1 MADAQGSLMQLKNYV
16 NNDWQAPAITLDT
29 QVCHAS
35 EGRPLFYQMAS
46 DAAQIENAIA
56 TAHIAHAVGEWAALS
71 SAERAV
77 AMDAIADAI
86 GKRLEAIAKA
96 DAICTGVL
104 LKTTSQVAQ
113 ICVLAFRAA
122 ANLLRNPPVRQPFAG
137 PHGDVI
143 VERLP
148 LGPAAIIAP
157 WNAPSGITCHKL
169 ASALAAGCPVIVK
182 PSEWAPQSGQL
193 IAEAVVEAGLP
204 AGVFQLVHGNGATGA
219 ALVADSRI
227 AAVSFTGGLQAGRAV
242 AAACARDI
250 KPAQLE
256 LGGNNPIVVLEDA
269 DIVAAAEGIING
281 ITTLNGQWCR
291 ALGRLL
297 VHESVAE
304 SLLSAVT
311 ARLEEIRL
319 GHALDEAS
327 TMGPVVHKGHFEL
340 IQQAIAHYEA
350 LGGHC
355 LRPTALPELEGY
367 FIGPTLITG
376 LAAEQASEEIFGPV
390 ATVHTFSDDA
400 EAIGQANGTPF
411 GLAAYVFGEEQHA
424 WKVARGIRAGNIK
437 INAVSMLNLN
447 PMAPRPA
454 WGLSGLGD
462 EGVVET
468 FEFFRGTRIIGVA
481 GTMEPVHG

>member
-1 MADAQGSLMQLKNYV
+1 MSLQNYI
-16 NNDWQAPAITLDT
+16 NDTWQPPAITLET

-35 EGRPLFYQMAS
+35 EGKALFNQVAS
-46 DAAQIENAIA
+46 DAAQIESAIA
-56 TAHIAHAVGEWAALS
+56 ASQTAHLNGEWAGLS
-71 SAERAV
+71 SAERAEK
-77 AMDAIADAI
+77 MDSIA
-86 GKRLEAIAKA
+86 EAIAKRLDGIADA

-104 LKTTSQVAQ
+104 RKTTAQVAQ
-113 ICVLAFRAA
+113 ICVLAFKAA
-122 ANLLRNPPVRQPFAG
+122 ANLLRNPPVRQPFEG

-148 LGPAAIIAP
+148 LGPSAIIAP

-182 PSEWAPQSGQL
+182 PSEWAPESGQL

-204 AGVFQLVHGNGATGA
+204 AGVFQLVHGNGDTGA
-219 ALVADSRI
+219 ALVEDSRI
-227 AAVSFTGGLQAGRAV
+227 AAVSFTGGLHGGRAV
-242 AAACARDI
+242 AAACAKDI

-269 DIVAAAEGIING
+269 DIEAAADGIIAG
-281 ITTLNGQWCR
+281 LTTLNGQWCR

-304 SLLSAVT
+304 ALLSAVKQ
-311 ARLEEIRL
+311 RLASIKL
-319 GHALDEAS
+319 GHVMDEAS
-327 TMGPVVHKGHFEL
+327 TMGPVVHQGHYNL
-340 IQQAIAHYEA
+340 IKQAVAHYES
-350 LGGHC
+350 LGGQC
-355 LRPTALPELEGY
+355 LQATEMPELDGY
-367 FIGPTLITG
+367 FVVPTLITG
-376 LAAEQASEEIFGPV
+376 LKAEQASEEIFGPV
-390 ATVHTFSDDA
+390 ATVHTFASDA
-400 EAIGQANGTPF
+400 EAIAQANGTPF

-424 WKVARGIRAGNIK
+424 WRVASGIRAGNIK

-481 GTMEPVHG
+481 GKPGNGESAHG

>member
-1 MADAQGSLMQLKNYV
+1 MELKNYID
-16 NNDWQAPAITLDT
+16 NDWQAPAITLET

-35 EGRPLFYQMAS
+35 EGKPLFYQMAS
-46 DAAQIENAIA
+46 DAAQVERAIA
-56 TAHIAHAVGEWAALS
+56 TAHAAHAAGDWAALS
-71 SAERAV
+71 SSERAV
-77 AMDAIADAI
+77 ALDAIAGAI
-86 GKRLEAIAKA
+86 NIRLSAIAEA

-122 ANLLRNPPVRQPFAG
+122 ANLLRNPPVRQPFEG
-137 PHGDVI
+137 PHGDVV

-219 ALVADSRI
+219 ALVDDSRI

-242 AAACARDI
+242 ASACAKDI

-269 DIVAAAEGIING
+269 DIEAAADGVIAG
-281 ITTLNGQWCR
+281 MTTLNGQWCR

-297 VHESVAE
+297 VHQSVAE
-304 SLLSAVT
+304 TLLSAIT
-311 ARLEEIRL
+311 ERFAKIKL
-319 GHALDEAS
+319 GHVMDESS
-327 TMGPVVHKGHFEL
+327 TMGPVVHKGHYAL
-340 IQQAIAHYEA
+340 IQKAVAEYEA
-350 LGGHC
+350 QGGEC
-355 LRPTALPELEGY
+355 LRATALPALDGY
-367 FIGPTLITG
+367 FIAPTLITG
-376 LAAEQASEEIFGPV
+376 LSADQASEEIFGPV
-390 ATVHTFSDDA
+390 ATVHTFADDA
-400 EAIGQANGTPF
+400 EAIEQANGTPF

-424 WKVARGIRAGNIK
+424 WKVASGIRAGNIK

-481 GTMEPVHG
+481 GKVESANG

>member
-1 MADAQGSLMQLKNYV
+1 MADAQGSPMELKNYID
-16 NNDWQAPAITLDT
+16 NDWQAPAITLET

-35 EGRPLFYQMAS
+35 EGKPLFYQMAS
-46 DAAQIENAIA
+46 DAAQVERAIA
-56 TAHIAHAVGEWAALS
+56 TAHAAHAAGDWTALS
-71 SAERAV
+71 NSERAV
-77 AMDAIADAI
+77 ALDAIAGAI
-86 GKRLEAIAKA
+86 NTRLSAIAEA

-122 ANLLRNPPVRQPFAG
+122 ANLLRNPPVRQPFEG
-137 PHGDVI
+137 PHGDVV

-219 ALVADSRI
+219 ALVEDSRI

-242 AAACARDI
+242 AAACAKDI

-269 DIVAAAEGIING
+269 DIEAAADGVIAG
-281 ITTLNGQWCR
+281 MATLNGQWCR

-297 VHESVAE
+297 VHQSVAE
-304 SLLSAVT
+304 TLLSAIT
-311 ARLEEIRL
+311 ERFAKIKL
-319 GHALDEAS
+319 GHVMDESS
-327 TMGPVVHKGHFEL
+327 TMGPVVHKGHYTL
-340 IQQAIAHYEA
+340 IQKAVAEYEA
-350 LGGHC
+350 QGGEC
-355 LRPTALPELEGY
+355 LRATALPALDGY
-367 FIGPTLITG
+367 FIAPTLITG
-376 LAAEQASEEIFGPV
+376 LSAEQASEEIFGPV
-390 ATVHTFSDDA
+390 ATVHTFTDDA
-400 EAIGQANGTPF
+400 EAIAQANGTPF

-424 WKVARGIRAGNIK
+424 WKVASGIRAGNIK
-437 INAVSMLNLN
+437 INAVSMLNLH

-481 GTMEPVHG
+481 GKVESANG